1 MQFLNASDNLT
12 MLVAEWNAN
21 AYATGAN
28 PAGNNI
34 ADSDLV
40 GDLAYISATQ
50 LNALIGAIVT
60 VTGSVASNRGY
71 LEAGRP

>member
-34 ADSDLV
+34 ADSDLT